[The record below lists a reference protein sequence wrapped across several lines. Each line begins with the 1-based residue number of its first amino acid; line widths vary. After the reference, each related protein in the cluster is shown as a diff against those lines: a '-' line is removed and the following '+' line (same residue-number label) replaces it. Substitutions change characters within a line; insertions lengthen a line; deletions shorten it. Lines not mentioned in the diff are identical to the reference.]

1 MASTRFAN
9 RYRKDTSTEM
19 IRTKA
24 AHRKSLSQKEN
35 RHKEFERSRQL
46 SLKDVNIPL
55 LEGRTLSP
63 LDEIKESTLP
73 GKGDVKSKKSV
84 DQRKELLRRY
94 KEEKQLQKLKE
105 QREKAKRDVFKVGR
119 FRPVA
124 PAFLVSAPLK
134 STGKAEPKKP
144 VASTSVRL
152 TRAKVKEQAE
162 QNKIY
167 VDPVGKAPST
177 SVVRAIQRPT
187 TDNRVVGKARPAVAR
202 EIPTSANV
210 RLTRSAAAATRQ
222 ISKTAGLAPPRKLNA
237 AADNQPQRK
246 ATGKERP
253 LKQIEVKADATEHQD
268 CEAVSA
274 DPAEEPTETFQNPA
288 AGEIEPDQPRLEKNN
303 EPERNG
309 PPKERERISFAPK
322 DFRFWPLDGLKIYSI
337 APKTTLG
344 ADVQGQKVFAWSP
357 LKTDA
362 AKTQETVA
370 QTREA
375 QSTIPTPPNG
385 DELPSPSDRS
395 LKANEDTTGNFDRSP
410 NRSEPPLPASRPAAP
425 AAEPQHD
432 VPYFRRILQ
441 SETEKLTTRCHEW
454 EKKLELDI
462 PEDAKDLI
470 RTTVGQTRLLMTE
483 RFRQFE
489 GLVDDCDLKR
499 GQRETTCTDL
509 DGFWDMVHFQ
519 IDDVIK
525 RFDTLNERQ
534 ENGWREV
541 NPPSRK
547 VVRKK
552 AVPSGTG
559 KPREMDAVRAAARS
573 RLAAIKASMREKIKP
588 EEPAGDGLASAL
600 PEEGDKIVFD
610 AGFFRIESPAKS
622 LSASSPRVRFTP
634 SHGISQPRATPS
646 RARRSPL
653 RSSAARAIQTTAP
666 RPDRAPADSDPPADE
681 VRRPGGHGSVEMVR
695 DTVAEDVR
703 RPGSEVAPETSH
715 KSAEGNLRMDHLSE
729 SGPGQNPSPSA
740 ARGEAE
746 GEREDETSEEPEA
759 MDLNSSGAVE
769 DVVMSTPEKS
779 APSPGTDP
787 WPAERARGPTRL
799 SGSFRGKSVASE
811 WNLLESPDPRGDH
824 DPFAHRPCESQRSR
838 KTMTLGADLIQFS
851 PLLSREEKP
860 EGF

>member
-1 MASTRFAN
+1 RMASTRFAN

-73 GKGDVKSKKSV
+73 GKGDVKSTTSEKSV

-105 QREKAKRDVFKVGR
+105 QREKAKRDVFEDGGRSRPEAGRGREVGGEIDE
-119 FRPVA
+119 
-124 PAFLVSAPLK
+124 
-134 STGKAEPKKP
+134 TE

-162 QNKIY
+162 QR
-167 VDPVGKAPST
+167 KAPST

-362 AKTQETVA
+362 FPPSAKTQETVA

-375 QSTIPTPPNG
+375 QSSIPTPPNG
-385 DELPSPSDRS
+385 DELPSPSGIPPTVDGDRS

-547 VVRKK
+547 VVRNSSFQKK

-622 LSASSPRVRFTP
+622 LSGLSC
-634 SHGISQPRATPS
+634 
-646 RARRSPL
+646 
-653 RSSAARAIQTTAP
+653 
-666 RPDRAPADSDPPADE
+666 DSD
-681 VRRPGGHGSVEMVR
+681 
-695 DTVAEDVR
+695 
-703 RPGSEVAPETSH
+703 
-715 KSAEGNLRMDHLSE
+715 
-729 SGPGQNPSPSA
+729 
-740 ARGEAE
+740 
-746 GEREDETSEEPEA
+746 
-759 MDLNSSGAVE
+759 
-769 DVVMSTPEKS
+769 
-779 APSPGTDP
+779 
-787 WPAERARGPTRL
+787 
-799 SGSFRGKSVASE
+799 
-811 WNLLESPDPRGDH
+811 
-824 DPFAHRPCESQRSR
+824 
-838 KTMTLGADLIQFS
+838 
-851 PLLSREEKP
+851 
-860 EGF
+860 